1 MELTHKTR
9 RKPGPVAD
17 RNAVRTTVVLD
28 RDLAEWG
35 KNQPGGLSRL
45 LRELLREAAKQKR
58 LTLPYEEL
66 GDLTAMAAMAGP
78 IGEIWDTPEED
89 EAWKHLADV
98 IQ

>member
-1 MELTHKTR
+1 MELSRKTR

-17 RNAVRTTVVLD
+17 LNAVRTTVVLD
-28 RDLAEWG
+28 KDLVEWG

-45 LRELLREAAKQKR
+45 LRELLQEAAQRKR
-58 LTLPYEEL
+58 GTRQREE
-66 GDLTAMAAMAGP
+66 GSDLTTRAALAGP

-89 EAWKHLADV
+89 EAWKHLTDA